1 MDNSI
6 RTKVN
11 TFMFIP
17 LLLVI
22 TILYPNR
29 TCIAKE
35 KENYPKLLKIYKY
48 NNSIFTQGLELKKSN
63 SELFFSSGLYGK
75 SFVGKIDLKSGIVKK
90 KRLKKSIFAEGLT
103 VTNKKIWLLTWQEG
117 KVFILNEKNF
127 KITKV
132 IRYNGIGWGI
142 ANDGKKIFLSNGT
155 NEISIR
161 NKNTFLEE
169 KRLRVV
175 NTDNT
180 DVYDLNE
187 LECASG
193 YIYANKWHSNYIYKI
208 NKFTGQVIKKYN
220 CSKIINKENVI
231 QKENV
236 LNGIAH
242 LSKNTFLI
250 TGKRW
255 SHIYKVILN

>member
-1 MDNSI
+1 M
-6 RTKVN
+6 
-11 TFMFIP
+11 
-17 LLLVI
+17 
-22 TILYPNR
+22 
-29 TCIAKE
+29 
-35 KENYPKLLKIYKY
+35 
-48 NNSIFTQGLELKKSN
+48 
-63 SELFFSSGLYGK
+63 
-75 SFVGKIDLKSGIVKK
+75 
-90 KRLKKSIFAEGLT
+90 
-103 VTNKKIWLLTWQEG
+103 
-117 KVFILNEKNF
+117 
-127 KITKV
+127 

-175 NTDNT
+175 DTDNT